1 MSRIAIW
8 HPIPTGE
15 TRQSPYLGTM
25 PPDTATNNADARH
38 DGWGTLRRFLP
49 YLWPRDNPALRAR
62 IIGATLLILAAKAT
76 TLALPYAYKRAIDAM
91 SLPGTTPG
99 TAGGA
104 YAVALAFVLAYAL
117 GRFSGVAFDN
127 MRNIVFERV
136 GQDATRAL
144 AEDVFSR
151 LHKLSLRFHLARRT
165 GEVTKVIERGTK
177 SIDVMLYF
185 LLFNIAPT
193 VIELAA
199 VAIIF
204 YISFGWPLVAATALA
219 VVLYA
224 WTTRTI
230 TEWRNALRESMNRL
244 DGQAMARAVDS
255 LLNYETVKYFAAE
268 AREEARYAQATR
280 AYADAAVKS
289 ENSLGLLNIAQAL
302 IVNLLMAGAMAYT
315 VWGWAKGHLT
325 VGDVVFV
332 NTYLTQLF
340 RPLDMLGMVYRT
352 IRQGLIDMAAMFKL
366 MDEPQEVADAPGAPA
381 LLVRQ
386 PAVVFDNV
394 TFGYDPDRTILHG
407 LTFEIPAGSKVA
419 IVGPSGAGKSTI
431 ARLLFRFYDP
441 QAGRILIDGQDIRL
455 VTQKSLRAVLGI
467 VPQDSVLFNDTIGYN
482 IAYGRDGAMLPDVE
496 AAARAAALMPL
507 IERLPKGFETE
518 VGERGLKLSGGEKQR
533 VAIARTLV
541 KNPPIVLF
549 DEATSALDTRT
560 EQDILSTM
568 RGLAEQRTTISIAH
582 RLSTIADSDRIFV
595 LDQGR
600 LVESGGHLELLR
612 RDGLYAEMWNRQAAE
627 QGDLSEAAE

>member
-1 MSRIAIW
+1 
-8 HPIPTGE
+8 
-15 TRQSPYLGTM
+15 M
-25 PPDTATNNADARH
+25 PPEIPRTDAAASHAGWATM
-38 DGWGTLRRFLP
+38 RRFLP
-49 YLWPRDNPALRAR
+49 YLWPVDNPALRRR
-62 IIGATLLILAAKAT
+62 IVGATLLILAAKAS

-91 SLPGTTPG
+91 SGPAVANGTGYTI
-99 TAGGA
+99 
-104 YAVALAFVLAYAL
+104 ALAFVLAYAL
-117 GRFSGVAFDN
+117 GRFAGVAFDN
-127 MRNIVFERV
+127 LRNIVFERV

-144 AEDVFSR
+144 AEDVFGR

-165 GEVTKVIERGTK
+165 GEVTKTIERGTK

-193 VIELAA
+193 VIELLA

-204 YISFGWPLVAATALA
+204 FVNFGWPLVAATALA

-224 WTTRTI
+224 WATRTI
-230 TEWRNALRESMNRL
+230 TEWRNALRERMNRL

-255 LLNYETVKYFAAE
+255 LLNYETVKYFGAE

-280 AYADAAVKS
+280 AYAEAAVKS

-315 VWGWAKGHLT
+315 VWGWSRGQLT

-381 LLVRQ
+381 LVVRR
-386 PAVVFDNV
+386 PAVTFDNV
-394 TFGYDPDRTILHG
+394 VFGYEPDRTILHG
-407 LTFEIPAGSKVA
+407 LSLEIPAGSKVA

-441 QAGRILIDGQDIRL
+441 QAGRILIDGQDIL
-455 VTQKSLRAVLGI
+455 GVTQISLRKALGI

-482 IAYGRDGAMLPDVE
+482 IAYGRDGAGLAEIE
-496 AAARAAALMPL
+496 AAARGAALGPL
-507 IERLPKGFETE
+507 IERLPQGFETE

-541 KNPPIVLF
+541 KNPPILLL

-560 EQDILSTM
+560 EQDILATLNAVS
-568 RGLAEQRTTISIAH
+568 QDRTTISIAH
-582 RLSTIADSDRIFV
+582 RLSTIADADAIFV

-600 LVESGGHLELLR
+600 LAESGTHAALLR
-612 RDGLYAEMWNRQAAE
+612 RDGVYAEMWARQAAE
-627 QGDLSEAAE
+627 KDELGVAAE